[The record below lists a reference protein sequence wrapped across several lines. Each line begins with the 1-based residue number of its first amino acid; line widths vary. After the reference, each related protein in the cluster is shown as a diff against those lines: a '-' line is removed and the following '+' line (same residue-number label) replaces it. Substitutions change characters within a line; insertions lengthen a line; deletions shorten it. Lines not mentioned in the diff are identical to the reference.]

1 MNIDQIAEGYLIY
14 IRNIR
19 RYSPNTIKS
28 YKADLNEFIDF
39 CKKFDKL
46 DVMQIN
52 ERFIKSYLMNL
63 SEKNIEK
70 ISIVRKLSSLRG
82 LFRFAFKENI
92 IKQNPTSQLR
102 NPKTSKKLPEITSA
116 ENILK
121 TFQLADEVED
131 NPLLVRVIFELLYGC
146 SLRVSELCNLKV
158 GDINLDNRS
167 LRVLGKGSKT
177 RIVPIGEKSKK
188 NLADYLNSLVVK
200 SYSEPFLRNKT
211 GKKLYEK
218 YIYRIV
224 NKYLS
229 KVTDIKKKSPHI
241 LRHSSATHMLDSG
254 ADLTA
259 VKEILGHENL
269 RTTQIY
275 THVSI
280 ERLKQ
285 SYKKSHPK
293 S

>member
-1 MNIDQIAEGYLIY
+1 MNIDQIVEGYIIY
-14 IRNIR
+14 LRNIR
-19 RYSPNTIKS
+19 RYSPNTIKA
-28 YKADLNEFIDF
+28 YKTDLSEFLTYCNDCNKIDVS
-39 CKKFDKL
+39 L
-46 DVMQIN
+46 IN
-52 ERFIKSYLMNL
+52 ERFIKSYLMYL
-63 SEKNIEK
+63 SEREIEK

-82 LFRFAFKENI
+82 LFRFAFKEDL
-92 IKQNPTSQLR
+92 IKHNPTAQLK
-102 NPKTSKKLPEITSA
+102 NPRTSKKLPEITST
-116 ENILK
+116 ENILM
-121 TFQLADEVED
+121 TFELAEEAEE
-131 NPLLVRVIFELLYGC
+131 NPLLTKVIFELLYGC
-146 SLRVSELCNLKV
+146 SLRVSELCNLKA
-158 GDINLDNRS
+158 GDVDLEKGL
-167 LRVLGKGSKT
+167 LRVLGKGAKT
-177 RIVPIGEKSKK
+177 RIVPIGKQSKK
-188 NLADYLNSLVVK
+188 NLAEYLSSFPVK
-200 SYSEPFLRNKT
+200 NYSEPFARNKT

-218 YIYRIV
+218 YVYRIV

-241 LRHSSATHMLDSG
+241 LRHSSATHMLDKG
-254 ADLTA
+254 ADLRA

>member
-1 MNIDQIAEGYLIY
+1 MYIDQIVEGYIIY
-14 IRNIR
+14 LRNIR

-28 YKADLNEFIDF
+28 YKTDLSDFVAYCNEHN
-39 CKKFDKL
+39 KM
-46 DVMQIN
+46 DVSLIN
-52 ERFIKSYLMNL
+52 ERFVKSYLMHL
-63 SEKNIEK
+63 SERDLEK

-82 LFRFAFKENI
+82 LFRFAFKEDLIQN
-92 IKQNPTSQLR
+92 NPTSQVR
-102 NPKTSKKLPEITSA
+102 NPRTSKKLPEITSA

-121 TFQLADEVED
+121 TFKLADEMD
-131 NPLLVRVIFELLYGC
+131 GNPLLIKVLFELLYGC
-146 SLRVSELCNLKV
+146 SLRVSEVCNLRA
-158 GDINLDNRS
+158 GDVDLDKGL

-177 RIVPIGEKSKK
+177 RIVPIGELSKK
-188 NLADYLNSLVVK
+188 NLAEYLSSFPAKN
-200 SYSEPFLRNKT
+200 YSEPFVRSKT

-218 YIYRIV
+218 YVYRIV

-229 KVTDIKKKSPHI
+229 KVTDISKKSPHI
-241 LRHSSATHMLDSG
+241 LRHSSATHMLDRG
-254 ADLTA
+254 ADLRA

-269 RTTQIY
+269 KTTQIY

>member
-1 MNIDQIAEGYLIY
+1 MNIDQVIEGYIIY
-14 IRNIR
+14 LRNIR

-28 YKADLNEFIDF
+28 YKTDLSEFTDY
-39 CKKFDKL
+39 CDTCNKM
-46 DVMQIN
+46 DVSFIN
-52 ERFIKSYLMNL
+52 ERFVKSYLMHL
-63 SEKNIEK
+63 SERDLEK

-82 LFRFAFKENI
+82 LFKFAYKEDL
-92 IKQNPTSQLR
+92 IKNNPTSQVR
-102 NPKTSKKLPEITSA
+102 NPRTSKKLPEITSA

-121 TFQLADEVED
+121 TFELADEADD
-131 NPLLVRVIFELLYGC
+131 NPLLIKVLFELLYGC
-146 SLRVSELCNLKV
+146 SLRVSEVCNLKT
-158 GDINLDNRS
+158 GDVDLGKGL
-167 LRVLGKGSKT
+167 LRVIGKGSKT
-177 RIVPIGEKSKK
+177 RIVPIGELSKN
-188 NLADYLNSLVVK
+188 NLAEYLNSFPVK
-200 SYSEPFLRNKT
+200 NYSEPFVRSKT

-218 YIYRIV
+218 YVYRIV

-229 KVTDIKKKSPHI
+229 KVTDISKKSPHI
-241 LRHSSATHMLDSG
+241 LRHSSATHMLDNG
-254 ADLTA
+254 ADLRA

-269 RTTQIY
+269 KTTQIY

>member
-1 MNIDQIAEGYLIY
+1 MKIDQIVEGYIIY
-14 IRNIR
+14 LRNIR

-28 YKADLNEFIDF
+28 YNSDLSDFINYCNDNN
-39 CKKFDKL
+39 KSDITT
-46 DVMQIN
+46 IN

-63 SEKNIEK
+63 SEKDIEK

-82 LFRFAFKENI
+82 LFIFAFKQDLI
-92 IKQNPTSQLR
+92 TQNPTSQVR
-102 NPKTSKKLPEITSA
+102 NPKTSKKLPEITST
-116 ENILK
+116 ENILR
-121 TFQLADEVED
+121 TFQLAEEADE
-131 NPLLVRVIFELLYGC
+131 NPELIKAIFELLYGC
-146 SLRVSELCNLKV
+146 SLRVSEVCNLKV
-158 GDINLDNRS
+158 GDVDLEKGTV
-167 LRVLGKGSKT
+167 RVLGKGSKT
-177 RIVPIGEKSKK
+177 RIVPIGEQSRK
-188 NLADYLNSLVVK
+188 NLAEYLRLFPIIN
-200 SYSEPFLRNKT
+200 YSETFLKNKS

-218 YIYRIV
+218 FIYRIV

-229 KVTDIKKKSPHI
+229 KVTDIRKKSPHI
-241 LRHSSATHMLDSG
+241 LRHSSATHMLDRG
-254 ADLTA
+254 ADLRA

-269 RTTQIY
+269 KTTQIY

>member
-1 MNIDQIAEGYLIY
+1 MKIDQIVEGYIIY
-14 IRNIR
+14 LRNIR
-19 RYSPNTIKS
+19 RYSPNTIKA
-28 YKADLNEFIDF
+28 YKSDLSDFINYCNDNNRI
-39 CKKFDKL
+39 DITS
-46 DVMQIN
+46 IN

-63 SEKNIEK
+63 SEKKIEK

-82 LFRFAFKENI
+82 LFTFAFKEDL
-92 IKQNPTSQLR
+92 IKQNPTSQVR
-102 NPKTSKKLPEITSA
+102 NPKTSKKLPEITSS

-121 TFQLADEVED
+121 TFQLADEADENSD
-131 NPLLVRVIFELLYGC
+131 LIKAIFELLYGC
-146 SLRVSELCNLKV
+146 SLRVSEVCNLKA
-158 GDINLDNRS
+158 GDVDLEKGTV
-167 LRVLGKGSKT
+167 RVLGKGSKV
-177 RIVPIGEKSKK
+177 RIVPVGQQSKK
-188 NLADYLNSLVVK
+188 NLKEYIESFPSEN
-200 SYSEPFLRNKT
+200 YSEPLLKNSK

-218 YIYRIV
+218 YVYRIV

-229 KVTDIKKKSPHI
+229 KVTDIRKRSPHI
-241 LRHSSATHMLDSG
+241 LRHSSATHMLDRG
-254 ADLTA
+254 ADLRA

-269 RTTQIY
+269 KTTQIY

>member
-1 MNIDQIAEGYLIY
+1 MNIDQVVEGYIIY

-28 YKADLNEFIDF
+28 YKADLSDFIKYCF
-39 CKKFDKL
+39 RNKKHAINT
-46 DVMQIN
+46 IN

-82 LFRFAFKENI
+82 LFSFAFKEDLIN
-92 IKQNPTSQLR
+92 QNPTSQVR
-102 NPKTSKKLPEITSA
+102 NPRTSKKLPEITSA

-121 TFQLADEVED
+121 TFKLADEADE
-131 NPLLVRVIFELLYGC
+131 NPSLIKVIFELLYGC
-146 SLRVSELCNLKV
+146 SLRVSEVCSLKA
-158 GDINLDNRS
+158 GDLDLENNS
-167 LRVLGKGSKT
+167 IRVLGKGSKT
-177 RIVPIGEKSKK
+177 RIVPIGEQSKT
-188 NLADYLNSLVVK
+188 NLEEYLNLFPIEN
-200 SYSEPFLRNKT
+200 YSDPFLRNKN

-218 YIYRIV
+218 YVYRIV
-224 NKYLS
+224 KKYLS
-229 KVTDIKKKSPHI
+229 KVTDIRKKSPHI
-241 LRHSSATHMLDSG
+241 LRHSSATHMLDNG
-254 ADLTA
+254 ADLRA

-269 RTTQIY
+269 KTTQIY

>member
-1 MNIDQIAEGYLIY
+1 MNIKQLVDGYIIY

-19 RYSPNTIKS
+19 RYSSNTVKAYQSDLVDFVNYCDGNNKS
-28 YKADLNEFIDF
+28 DIAL
-39 CKKFDKL
+39 
-46 DVMQIN
+46 IN
-52 ERFIKSYLMNL
+52 DRLIKSYLMNL
-63 SEKNIEK
+63 SEKKIEK
-70 ISIVRKLSSLRG
+70 ISIVRKLSSLRS
-82 LFRFAFKENI
+82 LFKFAFKEDL

-102 NPKTSKKLPEITSA
+102 NPKTSKKLPEITST

-121 TFQLADEVED
+121 TFTLADEAD
-131 NPLLVRVIFELLYGC
+131 NNPLLVKVIFELLYGC
-146 SLRVSELCNLKV
+146 SLRVSELCNLKA
-158 GDINLDNRS
+158 GDIDLEKNII
-167 LRVLGKGSKT
+167 RVFGKGSKI
-177 RIVPIGEKSKK
+177 RFVPIGKESKK
-188 NLADYLNSLVVK
+188 NLVEYLQAFPINN
-200 SYSEPFLRNKT
+200 YSGPLIRNKN
-211 GKKLYEK
+211 GKKVYEK

-241 LRHSSATHMLDSG
+241 LRHSSATHMLDNG
-254 ADLTA
+254 ADLRA

-269 RTTQIY
+269 KTTQIY

>member
-1 MNIDQIAEGYLIY
+1 MKLDQIVEGYIIY
-14 IRNIR
+14 LRNIR

-28 YKADLNEFIDF
+28 YKSDLSDFINYCNDNN
-39 CKKFDKL
+39 KIDITS
-46 DVMQIN
+46 IN

-63 SEKNIEK
+63 SEKKIEK

-82 LFRFAFKENI
+82 LFTFTFKEDL
-92 IKQNPTSQLR
+92 IKQNPTSQVR

-121 TFQLADEVED
+121 TFQLADEADE
-131 NPLLVRVIFELLYGC
+131 NSALIKVIFELLYGC
-146 SLRVSELCNLKV
+146 SLRVSEVCNLKV
-158 GDINLDNRS
+158 GDVDLEKGTV
-167 LRVLGKGSKT
+167 RVLGKGSKT
-177 RIVPIGEKSKK
+177 RIVPIGEQSKN
-188 NLADYLNSLVVK
+188 NLAEYLKLFPAEN
-200 SYSEPFLRNKT
+200 YSETFLRNKS

-218 YIYRIV
+218 YVYRIV

-229 KVTDIKKKSPHI
+229 KVTDIRKKSPHI
-241 LRHSSATHMLDSG
+241 LRHSSATHMLDKG
-254 ADLTA
+254 ADLRA

-269 RTTQIY
+269 KTTQIY

>member
-1 MNIDQIAEGYLIY
+1 MYIDQIVEGYIIY
-14 IRNIR
+14 LRNIR

-28 YKADLNEFIDF
+28 YKTDLSDFVTYCNEHN
-39 CKKFDKL
+39 KM
-46 DVMQIN
+46 DVSLIN
-52 ERFIKSYLMNL
+52 ERFIKSYLMHL
-63 SEKNIEK
+63 SERDLEK

-82 LFRFAFKENI
+82 LFRFAFKEDLIQN
-92 IKQNPTSQLR
+92 NPTSQVR
-102 NPKTSKKLPEITSA
+102 NPRTSKKLPEITSA

-121 TFQLADEVED
+121 TFKLADD
-131 NPLLVRVIFELLYGC
+131 TDGNPLLIKVLFELLYGC
-146 SLRVSELCNLKV
+146 SLRVSEVCNLKA
-158 GDINLDNRS
+158 GDVDLDKGL

-177 RIVPIGEKSKK
+177 RIVPIGELSKK
-188 NLADYLNSLVVK
+188 NLAEYLSSFPAKN
-200 SYSEPFLRNKT
+200 YSEPFVRSKT

-218 YIYRIV
+218 YVYRKV

-229 KVTDIKKKSPHI
+229 KVTDISKKSPHI
-241 LRHSSATHMLDSG
+241 LRHSSATHMLDRG
-254 ADLTA
+254 ADLRA

-269 RTTQIY
+269 KTTQIY

>member
-1 MNIDQIAEGYLIY
+1 MNIDQIVDGYIIY
-14 IRNIR
+14 LRNIR

-28 YKADLNEFIDF
+28 YKTDLSEFVIYCNEAN
-39 CKKFDKL
+39 KV
-46 DVMQIN
+46 DVSLIN
-52 ERFIKSYLMNL
+52 ERFLKSYLMHL
-63 SEKNIEK
+63 SERELEK

-82 LFRFAFKENI
+82 LFRFAFKEDL
-92 IKQNPTSQLR
+92 IKNNPTAQVR
-102 NPKTSKKLPEITSA
+102 NPRTSKKLPEITSA

-121 TFQLADEVED
+121 TFDLAEEADD
-131 NPLLVRVIFELLYGC
+131 NSLLIKVIFELLYGC
-146 SLRVSELCNLKV
+146 SLRVSEVCNLKV
-158 GDINLDNRS
+158 GDVDLEKG
-167 LRVLGKGSKT
+167 LVRVLGKGSKT
-177 RIVPIGEKSKK
+177 RIVPIGEQSKK
-188 NLADYLNSLVVK
+188 NMANYLQYFPVK
-200 SYSEPFLRNKT
+200 NYSEPFVRNKT

-229 KVTDIKKKSPHI
+229 KVTDIRKKSPHI
-241 LRHSSATHMLDSG
+241 LRHSSATHMLDKG
-254 ADLTA
+254 ADLRA

-269 RTTQIY
+269 KTTQIY

>member
-1 MNIDQIAEGYLIY
+1 MNIDQIVEGYLIY
-14 IRNIR
+14 LRNIR

-28 YKADLNEFIDF
+28 YKTDLSEFVAYCNE
-39 CKKFDKL
+39 CHKL
-46 DVMQIN
+46 DVSLIN
-52 ERFIKSYLMNL
+52 ERFIKSYLMHL
-63 SEKNIEK
+63 SERDLEK
-70 ISIVRKLSSLRG
+70 ISIVRKLSSIRG
-82 LFRFAFKENI
+82 LFRFAFKEDL
-92 IKQNPTSQLR
+92 IKNNPTSQVR
-102 NPKTSKKLPEITSA
+102 NPRTAKKLPEITSA

-121 TFQLADEVED
+121 TFELADEADE
-131 NPLLVRVIFELLYGC
+131 NPQLVKVIFELLYGC
-146 SLRVSELCNLKV
+146 SLRVSEVCNLKA
-158 GDINLDNRS
+158 GDIDLEKGL

-177 RIVPIGEKSKK
+177 RIVPIGELSKK
-188 NLADYLNSLVVK
+188 NLAEYLISFPVNN
-200 SYSEPFLRNKT
+200 YSESFVRSKS

-229 KVTDIKKKSPHI
+229 KVTDIRKKSPHI
-241 LRHSSATHMLDSG
+241 LRHSSATHMLDRG
-254 ADLTA
+254 ADLRA

-269 RTTQIY
+269 KTTQIY

>member
-1 MNIDQIAEGYLIY
+1 MKIDQIVEGYIIY
-14 IRNIR
+14 LRNIR

-28 YKADLNEFIDF
+28 YKSDLSDFINYCNDNN
-39 CKKFDKL
+39 KIEITL
-46 DVMQIN
+46 IN

-63 SEKNIEK
+63 SEKKLEK

-82 LFRFAFKENI
+82 LFTFAFKEDL
-92 IKQNPTSQLR
+92 IKQNPTSQVQ
-102 NPKTSKKLPEITSA
+102 NPRTSKKLPEITSA
-116 ENILK
+116 GNILK
-121 TFQLADEVED
+121 TFQLVDEADG
-131 NPLLVRVIFELLYGC
+131 NPVLIKAIFELLYGC
-146 SLRVSELCNLKV
+146 SLRVSEVCNLKA
-158 GDINLDNRS
+158 GDVDFEKGS

-177 RIVPIGEKSKK
+177 RIVPIGEQSKK
-188 NLADYLNSLVVK
+188 NLTDYLNLFPAENFSQ
-200 SYSEPFLRNKT
+200 PFLRNKA

-218 YIYRIV
+218 YIYRVV

-229 KVTDIKKKSPHI
+229 KVTDIRKKSPHI
-241 LRHSSATHMLDSG
+241 LRHSSATHMLDNG
-254 ADLTA
+254 ADLRA

-269 RTTQIY
+269 KTTQIY

>member
-1 MNIDQIAEGYLIY
+1 MNIDQIVEGYIIY
-14 IRNIR
+14 LRNIR

-28 YKADLNEFIDF
+28 YKSDLSEFEAYCQEF
-39 CKKFDKL
+39 NKV
-46 DVMQIN
+46 DVSLIN
-52 ERFIKSYLMNL
+52 ERFIKSFLMQL
-63 SEKNIEK
+63 SERDLEK

-82 LFRFAFKENI
+82 LFRFAFKEDLVQN
-92 IKQNPTSQLR
+92 NPTSQVK
-102 NPKTSKKLPEITSA
+102 NPRTSKKLPEITSA

-121 TFQLADEVED
+121 TFELADEADD
-131 NPLLVRVIFELLYGC
+131 NSLLIKVIFELLYGC
-146 SLRVSELCNLKV
+146 SLRVSEVCNLKA
-158 GDINLDNRS
+158 GDVDLEKGL

-177 RIVPIGEKSKK
+177 RIVPIGEQSKK
-188 NLADYLNSLVVK
+188 NLANYLQSFPVNI
-200 SYSEPFLRNKT
+200 YSEPFARNKT
-211 GKKLYEK
+211 GKKLYAK

-229 KVTDIKKKSPHI
+229 KVTDIRKKSPHI
-241 LRHSSATHMLDSG
+241 LRHSSATHMLDKG
-254 ADLTA
+254 ADLRA

-269 RTTQIY
+269 KTTQIY

-285 SYKKSHPK
+285 SYKKSQPK

>member
-1 MNIDQIAEGYLIY
+1 MNISQLVEGYIIY

-19 RYSPNTIKS
+19 RYSPNTVKS
-28 YKADLNEFIDF
+28 YRADLSDFIKY
-39 CKKFDKL
+39 CESNSKT
-46 DVMQIN
+46 DVALIN
-52 ERFIKSYLMNL
+52 DRFVKSYLMYL
-63 SEKNIEK
+63 SEKKIEK

-82 LFRFAFKENI
+82 LFRFAFKEDL

-102 NPKTSKKLPEITSA
+102 NPKTSKKLPEITST

-121 TFQLADEVED
+121 TFTLADEAD
-131 NPLLVRVIFELLYGC
+131 KNPLLIKVIFELLYGC
-146 SLRVSELCNLKV
+146 SLRVSELCNLKA
-158 GDINLDNRS
+158 GDLD
-167 LRVLGKGSKT
+167 LEKGIIRVLGKGSKT
-177 RIVPIGEKSKK
+177 RIVPIGKESKK
-188 NLADYLNSLVVK
+188 NLEEYLLAFPVKNYSDALVR
-200 SYSEPFLRNKT
+200 SKT
-211 GKKLYEK
+211 GKKTYEK

-224 NKYLS
+224 KKYLS

-241 LRHSSATHMLDSG
+241 LRHSSATHMLDNG
-254 ADLTA
+254 ADLRA

-269 RTTQIY
+269 KTTQIY